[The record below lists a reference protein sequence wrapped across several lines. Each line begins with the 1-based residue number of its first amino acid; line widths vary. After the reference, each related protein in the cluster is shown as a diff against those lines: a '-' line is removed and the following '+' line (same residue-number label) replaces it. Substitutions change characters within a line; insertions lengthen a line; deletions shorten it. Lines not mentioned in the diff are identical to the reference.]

1 MKVLKAKQ
9 VAEEIN
15 VSVPQVYKLVSI
27 GRFPKP
33 IKLGE
38 RGSGWLTTEIDAW
51 LQSRVDEEMR
61 RLPMAKVIDAK
72 FSIKS
77 DKYNWILIEKSK
89 GKKVKH
95 HFFPTVKQ
103 LSNFVGEYRLRKCL
117 VEGEVDLLDKS
128 SQTPSYSPVIEQ
140 SVLKLEQYIESI
152 VRDEND
158 KT

>member
-1 MKVLKAKQ
+1 M
-9 VAEEIN
+9 
-15 VSVPQVYKLVSI
+15 S
-27 GRFPKP
+27 
-33 IKLGE
+33 
-38 RGSGWLTTEIDAW
+38 
-51 LQSRVDEEMR
+51 
-61 RLPMAKVIDAK
+61 KVIDAK

-77 DKYNWILIEKSK
+77 DKYNWILIEKNK
-89 GKKVKH
+89 GEKVKH
-95 HFFPTVKQ
+95 HFFPTIKQ
-103 LSNFVGEYRLRKCL
+103 LSNFVGEYRLREFS